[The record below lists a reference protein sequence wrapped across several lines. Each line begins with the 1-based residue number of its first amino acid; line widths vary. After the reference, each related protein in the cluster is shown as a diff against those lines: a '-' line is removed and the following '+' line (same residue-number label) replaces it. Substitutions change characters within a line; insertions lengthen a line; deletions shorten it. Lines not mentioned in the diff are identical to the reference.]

1 MKVEVEVIHRDII
14 KPSSPTPPQL
24 QHYQLSFIDQIN
36 PAVFMPI
43 ILFYPNNPDSN
54 IDNDQKSAH
63 LKNSL
68 SECLTKFYPLA
79 GRIVN
84 LDFVDCFDAGVP
96 YVEARANCQL
106 SDVITNPIPKEFN
119 KFLPCDL
126 DDVRDLPVVVQ
137 VTFFECGGVAV
148 AACLSHLVADA
159 MSLFTFINGWATTAH
174 GETDV
179 PLPQFKG
186 AEFFPPMDTTGFMG
200 NVGIVKDN
208 IVTKRFV
215 VSASKIEALRDKF
228 SDNTFGEFPRRP
240 SRIEA
245 LSAFIWARFM
255 TAIKAQE
262 EPNKIYSL
270 LHAVNLRPRTDPPLP
285 DHVFGN
291 FTRLAIV
298 FPSLDGE
305 INCQAIIS
313 EMRNEI
319 KNINGDYVKKLREGG
334 NHLSIMKDRAEK
346 FKKGELISF
355 SFSSLCWFPL
365 CVADFG
371 WGKPLRAG
379 SASLTFKNAVVF
391 LDAPTE
397 GGIEVWVNLKKED
410 MEKFEMD
417 KEFLGFVSTSPDE
430 NKSWF

>member
-1 MKVEVEVIHRDII
+1 MKVEVEVIHRDLI
-14 KPSSPTPPQL
+14 KPSSPTPPHL
-24 QHYQLSFIDQIN
+24 QHYQLSFLDQIN
-36 PAVFMPI
+36 PAVFMPLV
-43 ILFYPNNPDSN
+43 LFYPNNPDSH
-54 IDNDQKSAH
+54 IDNAQKSTH

-79 GRIVN
+79 GRVVN
-84 LDFVDCFDAGVP
+84 NNFIDCSDIGVP

-126 DDVRDLPVVVQ
+126 NDVRDLLAVVQ
-137 VTFFECGGVAV
+137 ITFFECGGVAV
-148 AACLSHLVADA
+148 AACLSHKIADA
-159 MSLFTFINGWATTAH
+159 MSSFTFINGWATTAH

-186 AEFFPPMDTTGFMG
+186 ADFFPPMDTTGFIG
-200 NVGIVKDN
+200 NEGIFKDN

-215 VSASKIEALRDKF
+215 FSASKIVALQEKF
-228 SDNTFGEFPRRP
+228 SDNTFREFPRRP

-245 LSAFIWARFM
+245 LSAFIWARM

-262 EPNKIYSL
+262 EPNKIYAL
-270 LHAVNLRPRTDPPLP
+270 VHAVNLRPRTDPPLP

-291 FTRLAIV
+291 FSRFAMV
-298 FPSLDGE
+298 FPSMDGE

-313 EMRNEI
+313 QMKNEI
-319 KNINGDYVKKLREGG
+319 KKINGDYVNKLREGAS
-334 NHLSIMKDRAEK
+334 HLSSIKDAAEK
-346 FKKGELISF
+346 FTKGELISF
-355 SFSSLCWFPL
+355 NFTSMCRFPL

-371 WGKPLRAG
+371 WGKPMRAG
-379 SASLTFKNAVVF
+379 SARLTFKNFIVF
-391 LDAPTE
+391 MDAPTE
-397 GGIEVWVNLKKED
+397 GGIEAWVSLEKED

-417 KEFLGFVSTSPDE
+417 KEFLGFVSASPDE
-430 NKSWF
+430 KKSRF